1 MNQNRFLLLGL
12 ALGMTLTVSG
22 CGNNIFEGVG
32 KQDTDD
38 AGFKDVT
45 DLTEHIENATTPE
58 EFEQVADAVTVLL
71 DDPEVTTSDAQKLLL
86 LRSKAVVG
94 QNDLGVIQLVNTV
107 ADLDDQED
115 SNIFEIMRELVG
127 DVPSDELQAA
137 AADINV
143 SNALSDEG
151 GQVTEDNEQLYRG
164 VVNAMVVN
172 QMLTSQFNISEDE
185 VTLVDDSESIV
196 DIMAALFTPDTTI
209 QPVGLADAVIPSL
222 PYFYQEMQA
231 GFEASDALP
240 DDVREDMNNIG
251 EAVNE
256 MGRLNTA
263 MQDSNGTFTV
273 DGDTY
278 EVGSSLDSS
287 VREESVLAAINAIF
301 SDVL

>member
-287 VREESVLAAINAIF
+287 VREENVLAAINAIF

>member
-22 CGNNIFEGVG
+22 CGNNIFDGVG
-32 KQDTDD
+32 KKESDD
-38 AGFKDVT
+38 AGFEDVT
-45 DLTEHIENATTPE
+45 DLTEHIENADSPE

-71 DDPEVTTSDAQKLLL
+71 DDPEVTTSDAQELLL

-94 QNDLGVIQLVNTV
+94 QNDLGVVQLVNTV
-107 ADLDDQED
+107 ADLDNEED
-115 SNIFEIMRELVG
+115 SNIFEIMKDLVG

-143 SNALSDEG
+143 SNTLSDEG

-196 DIMAALFTPDTTI
+196 DIMEALFTPDTTI
-209 QPVGLADAVIPSL
+209 QPVDLADAVTPSL

-231 GFEASDALP
+231 GFDASDALP
-240 DDVREDMNNIG
+240 DDVQEDMDDIG
-251 EAVNE
+251 DAVNE
-256 MGRLNTA
+256 MERLNTA
-263 MQDSNGTFTV
+263 MQESSASFTV
-273 DGDTY
+273 DGETF
-278 EVGSSLDSS
+278 EVGSSLDPS
-287 VREESVLAAINAIF
+287 VREENILAAINAIF